1 MPSLLSSDP
10 DQGIFSQSSSPLQAS
25 SPPQI
30 ANSNGANG
38 LSVQTNGVHHQDTP
52 NGVTQQRVQ
61 QQEALDAVN
70 WLGLQFPDVFPD
82 SEPEPAPVPAPNMNG
97 GR

>member
-10 DQGIFSQSSSPLQAS
+10 DQGISSQSS

-30 ANSNGANG
+30 ANSNGVNG
-38 LSVQTNGVHHQDTP
+38 LPVHTNGVHQQDTP
-52 NGVTQQRVQ
+52 NGVIQQRAQ
-61 QQEALDAVN
+61 QQEASDAVN

-82 SEPEPAPVPAPNMNG
+82 SEPESPPVPAPTING